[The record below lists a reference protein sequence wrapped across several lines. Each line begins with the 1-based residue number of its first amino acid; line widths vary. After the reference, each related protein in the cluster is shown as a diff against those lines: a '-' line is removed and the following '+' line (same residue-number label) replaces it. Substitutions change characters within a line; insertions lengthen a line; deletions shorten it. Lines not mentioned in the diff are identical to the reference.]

1 MSMYPVSLS
10 SKEAFIA
17 RLLVSRCASR
27 GSLINKSLVQQT
39 AQEGEQ
45 SRLVM
50 LETIREYG
58 LEVLASGGEAEA
70 MHEAHATYYLA
81 LAEQAEPELSGPQ
94 QISWFERLEREHDN
108 LRSALSWFLE
118 QGSER
123 QSRELALRLSGALS
137 QFWGIRG
144 YLSEGR
150 HWLERALDESSGVR
164 SSVRA
169 K

>member
-1 MSMYPVSLS
+1 
-10 SKEAFIA
+10 
-17 RLLVSRCASR
+17 
-27 GSLINKSLVQQT
+27 
-39 AQEGEQ
+39 
-45 SRLVM
+45 
-50 LETIREYG
+50 

-123 QSRELALRLSGALS
+123 QSSELALRLGGALS
-137 QFWGIRG
+137 QLWFIRG
-144 YLSEGR
+144 YVSEGQY
-150 HWLERALDESSGVR
+150 WLEQSLDESRGVR
-164 SSVRA
+164 AAVRA
-169 K
+169 KALIGAGRIATLQ